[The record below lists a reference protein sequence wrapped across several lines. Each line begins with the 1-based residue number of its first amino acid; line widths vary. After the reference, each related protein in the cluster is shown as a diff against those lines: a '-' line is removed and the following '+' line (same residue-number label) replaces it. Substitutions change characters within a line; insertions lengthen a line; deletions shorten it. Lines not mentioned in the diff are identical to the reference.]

1 MTLLVVDEIGHLP
14 ISRTGA
20 MLFFQLMTRRYER
33 QRTYGLSLPPDL
45 PEPPGSL
52 CLAERVG
59 FVPAILAPINDLGLI
74 RSPQITK
81 STRSLSIRYK
91 TGTAR
96 AIEAMDGG
104 VRNATRGGGYA
115 TVPDMQIVGRVAQQW
130 RYPVKSMKA
139 EPLTQAFVGFAGVY
153 GDRVYAFR
161 RATGPKGF
169 PFLTARQYPEML
181 QYGALFLN
189 PDSMALPPNLSEAAA
204 LPPGATPL
212 YADTVTAGVNVHAP
226 AGQVWRVDDPGLVT
240 HLADAASGDGEVT
253 LLRSDRAFTD
263 CRPLSLISAQTVQLL
278 GQEVG
283 TELDARRF
291 RPNVYVELT
300 EGQGYGEDRWVGRRL
315 RLGATAEVIVLA
327 KDPRCKM
334 ITLDPDT
341 ARALPDLMRCVSEHH
356 EGTAGVYAAV
366 VTEGTIRAGDTVAYV
381 D

>member
-1 MTLLVVDEIGHLP
+1 
-14 ISRTGA
+14 
-20 MLFFQLMTRRYER
+20 
-33 QRTYGLSLPPDL
+33 
-45 PEPPGSL
+45 
-52 CLAERVG
+52 
-59 FVPAILAPINDLGLI
+59 
-74 RSPQITK
+74 
-81 STRSLSIRYK
+81 
-91 TGTAR
+91 
-96 AIEAMDGG
+96 MDGG
-104 VRNATRGGGYA
+104 VRNATLGGCA
-115 TVPDMQIVGRVAQQW
+115 TVRGMQIVGRVAQQW

-212 YADTVTAGVNVHAP
+212 YADTFAASVNVHAP

-240 HLADAASGDGEVT
+240 HLANAASGDGEVT

-263 CRPLSLISAQTVQLL
+263 CRPVSLISAQTVQLL
-278 GQEVG
+278 GREVG
-283 TELDARRF
+283 SELDARRF
-291 RPNVYVELT
+291 RPNVYVDLT
-300 EGQGYGEDRWVGRRL
+300 EGQGYDEDRWVGRRL
-315 RLGATAEVIVLA
+315 RLGTTAEVIVLA

-366 VTEGTIRAGDTVAYV
+366 VTEGTIRAGDTVAYI